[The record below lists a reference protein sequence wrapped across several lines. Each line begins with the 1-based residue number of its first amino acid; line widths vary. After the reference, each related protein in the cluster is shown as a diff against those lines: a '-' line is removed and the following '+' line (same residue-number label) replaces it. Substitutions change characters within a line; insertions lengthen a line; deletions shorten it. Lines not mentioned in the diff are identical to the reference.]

1 VNLYY
6 TPEAI
11 SDLERLRAF
20 IAANNTAAAQKI
32 ATELLTGIANLKQ
45 LPHLGRKVIKAPNP
59 EFMRDLSVSLYIVRH
74 LIVDEEIHIL
84 KVWHK
89 RENWPS

>member
-11 SDLERLRAF
+11 SDLERLRGF
-20 IAANNTAAAQKI
+20 IAANNPAAAQKI

-59 EFMRDLSVSLYIVRH
+59 ELMRDLSVSLYIVRY

-84 KVWHK
+84 RVWHK

>member
-20 IAANNTAAAQKI
+20 IAANNPAAAQKI

-59 EFMRDLSVSLYIVRH
+59 ELMRDLSVSLYIVRY

>member
-1 VNLYY
+1 MNLYY

-20 IAANNTAAAQKI
+20 IAAKNPSAAKKI
-32 ATELLTGIANLKQ
+32 AAELLTGIAILKQ
-45 LPHLGRKVIKAPNP
+45 IPHLGRKVIKAPNP
-59 EFMRDLSVSLYIVRH
+59 EMMRDLSVSLYIVRY
-74 LIVDEEIHIL
+74 LIVDDEIHIL
-84 KVWHK
+84 RVWHK

>member
-1 VNLYY
+1 MNLYY

-20 IAANNTAAAQKI
+20 IAANNPAAAQKI

-59 EFMRDLSVSLYIVRH
+59 ELMRDLSPAC
-74 LIVDEEIHIL
+74 IL
-84 KVWHK
+84 CVT
-89 RENWPS
+89 